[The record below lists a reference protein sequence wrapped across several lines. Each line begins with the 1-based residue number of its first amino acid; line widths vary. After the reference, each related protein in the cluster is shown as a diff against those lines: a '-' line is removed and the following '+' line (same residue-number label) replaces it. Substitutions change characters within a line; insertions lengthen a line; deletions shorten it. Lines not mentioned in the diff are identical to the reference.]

1 MFSEWKMFCLGYLVR
16 SHTKLALYIVGY
28 EAGLFW
34 PEINYVLWEQKINY
48 EIYMYTVCKVI
59 LY

>member
-1 MFSEWKMFCLGYLVR
+1 MFSEWKMFCLGYLAP

-34 PEINYVLWEQKINY
+34 PEMFYRTKNKLWDIH
-48 EIYMYTVCKVI
+48 TVRKVI